1 MLARRY
7 KRFLADV
14 VLETGEMATVHVA
27 NPGAMTGLDRP
38 SAGGRSGSDNPLR
51 KLPLT
56 WELVE
61 TDLGSGTEF
70 VGVDTQ
76 QPNTLVAEALK
87 DGLIPE
93 LRHYTSVRQEVK
105 YGAKSRVDFL
115 LESPSRRP
123 CCLEV
128 KNVHLMRKA
137 RVAEFPDCVTDRGA
151 KHMEELAATIA
162 LRLPRRR
169 AVRHSDRVRRP
180 LRRRPRHRSG
190 LCRRFRPGAQAGG
203 ADVGLA
209 LQCEPQRHR
218 DRGARSDPR
227 RIIAPPGR
235 RSCNGRRLL
244 ALGARMLTLLIER
257 RLAAAFP
264 AAELPERHDLCRRRA
279 RPA

>member
-1 MLARRY
+1 MRYSTTLIPGTLARRY

-14 VLETGEMATVHVA
+14 VLESGEMTTVHVA

-38 SAGGRSGSDNPLR
+38 FSRVWLSGSDNPLR

-70 VGVDTQ
+70 VGVNTQ

-87 DGLIPE
+87 EGLIPE

-128 KNVHLMRKA
+128 KNVHLMRKP
-137 RVAEFPDCVTDRGA
+137 RIAEFPDCVTDRGA
-151 KHMEELAATIA
+151 KHMEELSATIA
-162 LRLPRRR
+162 SGSR
-169 AVRHSDRVRRP
+169 AVVLFVIQIASADR
-180 LRRRPRHRSG
+180 
-190 LCRRFRPGAQAGG
+190 FAIA
-203 ADVGLA
+203 
-209 LQCEPQRHR
+209 R
-218 DRGARSDPR
+218 DIDP
-227 RIIAPPGR
+227 AF
-235 RSCNGRRLL
+235 
-244 ALGARMLTLLIER
+244 
-257 RLAAAFP
+257 AAAFDQARRQGVQMLAWRCNVNLNGIEI
-264 AAELPERHDLCRRRA
+264 AAPVPILDE
-279 RPA
+279 